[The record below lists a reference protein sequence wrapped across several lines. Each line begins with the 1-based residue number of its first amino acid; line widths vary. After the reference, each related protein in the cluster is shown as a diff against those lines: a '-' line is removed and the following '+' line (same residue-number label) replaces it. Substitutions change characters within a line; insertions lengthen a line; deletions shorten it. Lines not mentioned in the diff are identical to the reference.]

1 MGLTG
6 IWREK
11 PCKKNDKKRQKSEV
25 ETSSNRR
32 ERENLGNF
40 WKSQNPFL
48 KNLIHDIRLIEKQFW
63 SIKTDRGSPKFL
75 KEILIDRKTV
85 CFNRKSG
92 KISF

>member
-25 ETSSNRR
+25 EPSPNQR

-40 WKSQNPFL
+40 
-48 KNLIHDIRLIEKQFW
+48 
-63 SIKTDRGSPKFL
+63 
-75 KEILIDRKTV
+75 
-85 CFNRKSG
+85 
-92 KISF
+92 